1 MAQLGPY
8 GAHPRLGVA
17 VSGGADS
24 TALALLA
31 QGWAAQN
38 QGTIRAFIVDHGLRP
53 ESAAQAALTA
63 GRLQIRGI
71 ASEILTLSGLSG
83 PAIQEKAR
91 IARYDALATAAMQSG
106 YLHLLLGHHAADQAE
121 TVTMRLARGPHG
133 AEGIAPWSARNKILL
148 LRPLLT
154 IQPQEL
160 RAYLAA
166 TNTEWI
172 EDPSNQNPK
181 FERVRIRQAGTTAQ
195 PAAPALAKGAS
206 LKLQPSSRATPV
218 SAPKA
223 LRCSTRRPH
232 RLPHLQPSSAPWGV
246 RAIRRVGTHS
256 QPLPPSSAPPHSAA
270 CASSPPAASA
280 VAGCS
285 SASPLP
291 SPPRSQ
297 PAPARSGTIALCFQ
311 APPRPIRSLARSA
324 LMLENSK
331 TTTICPQRSC
341 APCRAC
347 GTRHGDITFPVPRRG
362 LRPPPRSH
370 PTHSSVDGNLF
381 VLIWEIGAE

>member
-1 MAQLGPY
+1 MARLGPY

-154 IQPQEL
+154 IQHQEL

-195 PAAPALAKGAS
+195 PAAPAHRQRCELEAATFLARYAS
-206 LKLQPSSRATPV
+206 IRPEGFALLD
-218 SAPKA
+218 AP
-223 LRCSTRRPH
+223 
-232 RLPHLQPSSAPWGV
+232 
-246 RAIRRVGTHS
+246 
-256 QPLPPSSAPPHSAA
+256 AA
-270 CASSPPAASA
+270 PPAALA
-280 VAGCS
+280 ALIRTLGG
-285 SASPLP
+285 ASH
-291 SPPRSQ
+291 PPRRDALAGLAAKLR
-297 PAPARSGTIALCFQ
+297 PATLGGVRILAAGRLGNGWLLIREPAALAAPIPAHSGTLWDDRFMLSGPATPDQIFGALGAAAGEFKNHNHLPTAILRTMPCL
-311 APPRPIRSLARSA
+311 RNLA
-324 LMLENSK
+324 
-331 TTTICPQRSC
+331 
-341 APCRAC
+341 
-347 GTRHGDITFPVPRRG
+347 GDITFPTAARFA
-362 LRPPPRSH
+362 PPAPVTSH
-370 PTHSSVDGNLF
+370 PFFS
-381 VLIWEIGAE
+381 